1 MTMKK
6 TPVTV
11 SVGSLSEDMKNLAGK
26 VYQTLMDGPRL
37 VWADDDGRVYSGEPN
52 DDVRVPP
59 SWIAGTFAFGQ
70 PADDIEG
77 DLLALRRERAKDWI
91 ID

>member
-1 MTMKK
+1 MKK

-11 SVGSLSEDMKNLAGK
+11 SVGSLTEDMTALAGK
-26 VYQTLMDGPRL
+26 VYRTLMDGPRL
-37 VWADDDGRVYSGEPN
+37 VWADDDGRVYSGEPV
-52 DDVRVPP
+52 DSQCVPP

-70 PADDIEG
+70 PAEDIEG

-91 ID
+91 LD

>member
-1 MTMKK
+1 MKK

-11 SVGSLSEDMKNLAGK
+11 SVGSLTENITALVGK
-26 VYQTLMDGPRL
+26 IYRTLMDGPRL
-37 VWADDDGRVYSGEPN
+37 VWADDDGHVYSGEPA
-52 DDVRVPP
+52 DDQRVPP

-70 PADDIEG
+70 PAEDIEG

-91 ID
+91 LD

>member
-1 MTMKK
+1 MKK

-11 SVGSLSEDMKNLAGK
+11 NVGSLREDMTTLASK

-37 VWADDDGRVYSGEPN
+37 VWVDDDGRVYSGEPRE
-52 DDVRVPP
+52 DPCLP
-59 SWIAGTFAFGQ
+59 ASWIAGTFAFGQ
-70 PADDIEG
+70 PAEDIEG
-77 DLLALRRERAKDWI
+77 DLRALLRERTKDWI

>member
-1 MTMKK
+1 MKK

-11 SVGSLSEDMKNLAGK
+11 SVGMLREDMTTLAGK

-37 VWADDDGRVYSGEPN
+37 VWADDDGRVYSGEPS
-52 DDVRVPP
+52 DDNRVPP

-70 PADDIEG
+70 PAEDIEG
-77 DLLALRRERAKDWI
+77 DLRALRHEREKDWI
-91 ID
+91 IE

>member
-1 MTMKK
+1 MKK

-11 SVGSLSEDMKNLAGK
+11 NVGTLNDDIAALASK
-26 VYQTLMDGPRL
+26 VYRTLMDGPRL
-37 VWADDDGRVYSGEPN
+37 VWADDDGKVYSGEAG
-52 DDVRVPP
+52 DGHGVPP

-70 PADDIEG
+70 PAEDIEG
-77 DLLALRRERAKDWI
+77 DLLALRRERSKDWI

>member
-1 MTMKK
+1 VKK
-6 TPVTV
+6 TPFTV
-11 SVGSLSEDMKNLAGK
+11 SVGSLREDMTALAAK

-37 VWADDDGRVYSGEPN
+37 VWADDDGRVYSGEPS
-52 DDVRVPP
+52 DDNRVPP

-70 PADDIEG
+70 PAGDIEE
-77 DLLALRRERAKDWI
+77 DLRALRRERAKDWI

>member
-1 MTMKK
+1 MKK

-11 SVGSLSEDMKNLAGK
+11 NVGSLREDMTTLASK

-37 VWADDDGRVYSGEPN
+37 VWADDDGRVYSGEPRE
-52 DDVRVPP
+52 DTRVPA

-70 PADDIEG
+70 PAEDIEG
-77 DLLALRRERAKDWI
+77 DLRALLRERTKDWI